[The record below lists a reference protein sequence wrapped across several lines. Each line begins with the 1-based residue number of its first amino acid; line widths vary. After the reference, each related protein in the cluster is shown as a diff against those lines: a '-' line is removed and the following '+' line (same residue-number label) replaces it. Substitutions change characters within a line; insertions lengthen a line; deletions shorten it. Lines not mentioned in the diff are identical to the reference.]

1 MGMIR
6 KTMSIGTLGMI
17 SFRSKKERLRR
28 AERLQ
33 GDAEAALQDEH
44 AARVAA
50 ESRIAMAEKRVKQT
64 RAEAAQASKRL
75 AEAKRRNR
83 RARKGETV
91 GEILAGLEPLVRS
104 GAESARECGH
114 RGDRTESA
122 GRPARAQGCETLAAE
137 REGDGVV
144 CEAGGRTARRAPRQQ
159 GRSGDRPLD
168 RARITLRT
176 RRVLRN
182 LLGEKPQSTSRHA
195 TKTSL
200 VPSLRVVTFGY
211 GAARDPRFRLTCHW
225 RTLRRQRRYT

>member
-6 KTMSIGTLGMI
+6 KTLSIGTLGMV

-64 RAEAAQASKRL
+64 RAEAALASKRL
-75 AEAKRRNR
+75 AEAKRRSR

-104 GAESARECGH
+104 GAESAR
-114 RGDRTESA
+114 SA
-122 GRPARAQGCETLAAE
+122 GTEATERSRRVGRRARKAAKRSLRHAKATASSAKQAAAPRAE
-137 REGDGVV
+137 RLVS
-144 CEAGGRTARRAPRQQ
+144 RA
-159 GRSGDRPLD
+159 
-168 RARITLRT
+168 
-176 RRVLRN
+176 
-182 LLGEKPQSTSRHA
+182 
-195 TKTSL
+195 
-200 VPSLRVVTFGY
+200 
-211 GAARDPRFRLTCHW
+211 GAAIDHLTEHESS
-225 RTLRRQRRYT
+225 